1 MLKKRVK
8 SRGRGVLALGFWVLA
23 VWGVTFCLGGEAAP
37 TGVEGVPPSVR
48 GQVPRTPPQAPRA
61 AYAGVPG
68 GTSGDARDIDA
79 NAPSSGWD
87 PARYISLDEIRPGM
101 EGYCLTEY
109 GIDGIEKFGLK
120 VIDVVREFEPGR
132 DVILVQG
139 TDERFIHTGPVAGCS
154 GSPVYIDGRLAGALA
169 FAWTYSKDP
178 VYGATPI
185 GDMLRVGLGKAEKPV
200 PAFSIDYSRPID
212 LSEIDRQISRPQLSA
227 RNRFGGANVLPCPLI
242 ASGLGAE
249 ACEQLNTAVEPFG
262 FTVVPGMAG
271 GSSEGEGAGD
281 QNGEDGKRQLV
292 PGACLVVP
300 LVSGDMTIAVY
311 GTVTEVRDGTVYGFG
326 HPFMGYGAVDL
337 PMATGKV
344 HTVITSLVRSNKLAK
359 VVETVGAFTN
369 DEGAGVLGKIGAEAQ
384 TFPLA
389 VRIERYNDI
398 ERAYNCRA
406 ASNRI
411 LTPTLIR
418 AVISGA
424 ALYLGDFPP
433 DHTVKYKTSIA
444 LKGFE
449 PIIWENVS
457 TGFGTLEMAV
467 EASSAAA
474 LLMNNPYDEVGIE
487 SMEFDISVAPKD
499 TISHIWSADL
509 ADTTVKAGE
518 RIGID
523 VVVESVK
530 TQMIK
535 YRIDM
540 EIPEDLRAGKYELTL
555 CGSQDYGEFLLK
567 TVPHKFIGQDLPD
580 LVEALRDSLQVRRD
594 RLYCYLVLPSSG
606 IIIEKAEL
614 PDLPATKM
622 LVLQSL
628 ARPVRTQLYPNWIE
642 KTLETGTVV
651 INKKTVQITIEE

>member
-1 MLKKRVK
+1 MFKKRVK
-8 SRGRGVLALGFWVLA
+8 SRGRGILALGFWIPAVL
-23 VWGVTFCLGGEAAP
+23 GVSFCLGGE
-37 TGVEGVPPSVR
+37 
-48 GQVPRTPPQAPRA
+48 
-61 AYAGVPG
+61 PG
-68 GTSGDARDIDA
+68 AENRDA
-79 NAPSSGWD
+79 NAPSDGWD
-87 PARYISLDEIRPGM
+87 AARYISLDEIKPGM

-154 GSPVYIDGRLAGALA
+154 GSPVYIDGRMAGALA

-185 GDMLRVGLGKAEKPV
+185 GDMLRVGLGKSEKPA

-212 LSEIDRQISRPQLSA
+212 LSEIDRQISMPRLSA
-227 RNRFGGANVLPCPLI
+227 RNRFGGASVLPCPLI
-242 ASGLGAE
+242 TTGLGVE
-249 ACEQLNTAVEPFG
+249 ACEQLSTAVEPFG
-262 FTVVPGMAG
+262 FTVVPGIG
-271 GSSEGEGAGD
+271 GSSVQAEGAGG
-281 QNGEDGKRQLV
+281 QEGGDGKRQLV

-344 HTVITSLVRSNKLAK
+344 HTVITSLVRSNKLAQ

-369 DEGAGVLGKIGAEAQ
+369 DEGAGVLGKIGSEAQ

-398 ERAYNCRA
+398 ERVYNCRA

-418 AVISGA
+418 TVISGA

-433 DHTVKYKTSIA
+433 DHTVKYKTAIA

-457 TGFGTLEMAV
+457 TGAGVLEMAV

-474 LLMNNPYDEVGIE
+474 LLMNNPYNEVSIE

-567 TVPHKFIGQDLPD
+567 TVPHKFVGQDLPD

-606 IIIEKAEL
+606 IVIEKAEL

-642 KTLETGTVV
+642 RTLETGTVV